1 MVFFVLGY
9 FFPFWGILGQLCLL
23 ATALLVLV
31 DVMILMRPSHPLEAS
46 RSVPKRLSNGDA
58 NTIEIYLYQHYAFT
72 TSVTVVDELPFQF
85 QRRDHFI
92 RLTMQPGERKKISYT
107 LTPTKRGRYGF
118 GSLNIYVSS
127 VIGLIERRLRFDTGQ
142 EVPVYPSFIQMEKIE
157 LQAISNQLVEMGI
170 KQIRRIGHTMEF
182 DQIREYVPGDDIRS
196 INWKATARTGDLM
209 VNQYQDERSQRIYS
223 IIDTGRVMKMPFEGL
238 TMLDYAINTSLAI
251 SNIVLKKDDKAGL
264 ITFSDRSCKIVLAQ
278 KKRTHL
284 FNIQQALYDVSTQF
298 KESDFGRLSSF
309 IHRQVKQRSLL
320 FLYTNFETLSSM
332 ERVLPVL
339 KQISSRHLLVTVFF
353 INTELSQ
360 MLNTHPGNEEEIYIK
375 TMAEKFWYEKKQ
387 IVKRLNQLGIQTI
400 LTTPK
405 QLSINTI
412 NKYLE
417 IKARGMI

>member
-1 MVFFVLGY
+1 MGY
-9 FFPFWGILGQLCLL
+9 FFPFWGIVGQLCLL
-23 ATALLVLV
+23 ATALLMFV
-31 DVMILMRPSHPLEAS
+31 DVLILMRPSHPLEAT
-46 RSVPKRLSNGDA
+46 RLVPKRLSNGDA
-58 NTIEIYLYQHYAFT
+58 NIIEIHVHQQYAFRI
-72 TSVTVVDELPFQF
+72 SVTVIDELPFQF
-85 QRRDHFI
+85 QLRDHSL
-92 RLTMQPGERKKISYT
+92 RLGMQPGEGKKVSYT
-107 LTPTKRGRYGF
+107 LTPTKRGSYDF
-118 GSLNIYVSS
+118 GSLNMYVSS
-127 VIGLIERRLRFDTGQ
+127 VIGLIERRLRFDTGI
-142 EVPVYPSFIQMEKIE
+142 EVPVYPSFIQMEKLE

-170 KQIRRIGHTMEF
+170 KQIRHIGHTMEF

-223 IIDTGRVMKMPFEGL
+223 IIDTGRVMKMPFDGL
-238 TMLDYAINTSLAI
+238 TLLDYAINASLAI

-264 ITFSDRSCKIVLAQ
+264 ITFSDRTCKIIPAE

-298 KESDFGRLSSF
+298 NESDFGQLSSF
-309 IHRQVKQRSLL
+309 IHRQVKQRSLF

-339 KQISSRHLLVTVFF
+339 KQLSARHLLVTIFF
-353 INTELSQ
+353 VNTELSQ
-360 MLNTHPGNEEEIYIK
+360 MLSTHPGNEEEIYIK
-375 TMAEKFWYEKKQ
+375 TIAEKFWYEKKQ